1 MSEKGFNIFDDMD
14 DIIVNENDN
23 EVVETKEEP
32 IDLLADDT
40 VTEAK
45 EETGIPDLLSE
56 DLVEAKEESVP
67 DILAEEEAEVKK
79 EEEVALA
86 TDETV
91 ADAKEELVVD
101 EVEKETVSC
110 EKTDKARTKGDSF
123 NNVIDFFSNPIADP
137 DWEALKNEILTRID
151 GIKIKSNI
159 PPNVVLLVSSE
170 LDSLHSYIHDK
181 FMETKT
187 ALDNLTNKE
196 DGVLTVVKAT
206 NAKGSNETERKA
218 SGVTAAQKY
227 KIGKNTVDLFQ
238 LIAETRG
245 RYNFLDGILKQIQF
259 KKELLITVSSALKV
273 LNK

>member
-1 MSEKGFNIFDDMD
+1 MSEKGFNIFDDME
-14 DIIVNENDN
+14 DIVVNENDDQIL
-23 EVVETKEEP
+23 EPKEEP
-32 IDLLADDT
+32 IDLFADDAADT
-40 VTEAK
+40 K
-45 EETGIPDLLSE
+45 EDSLDL
-56 DLVEAKEESVP
+56 
-67 DILAEEEAEVKK
+67 LAEETPEDEVTPAAEEKV
-79 EEEVALA
+79 EEKVAPA
-86 TDETV
+86 TDETIS
-91 ADAKEELVVD
+91 DAKEELVVD

-110 EKTDKARTKGDSF
+110 EKTDKSKSKGDSF
-123 NNVIDFFSNPIADP
+123 NNVIDFFANPIVDP
-137 DWEALKNEILTRID
+137 DWEDLKTEILTRID

-196 DGVLTVVKAT
+196 DGVLTVIKAT

>member
-1 MSEKGFNIFDDMD
+1 MSEKGFNIFDDME
-14 DIIVNENDN
+14 DIVVNESDDQVL
-23 EVVETKEEP
+23 ESKEEP
-32 IDLLADDT
+32 IDLLADD
-40 VTEAK
+40 VTETK
-45 EETGIPDLLSE
+45 EDSLDL
-56 DLVEAKEESVP
+56 
-67 DILAEEEAEVKK
+67 LAEETPK
-79 EEEVALA
+79 EEATSEEEKVAPA
-86 TDETV
+86 TDETIS
-91 ADAKEELVVD
+91 DAKEELVVD

-110 EKTDKARTKGDSF
+110 EKTDKSKSKGDSF
-123 NNVIDFFSNPIADP
+123 NNVIDFFANPIADP
-137 DWEALKNEILTRID
+137 DWEDLKTEILTRID

-196 DGVLTVVKAT
+196 DGVLTVIKAT

>member
-1 MSEKGFNIFDDMD
+1 MSEKGFNIFDDME
-14 DIIVNENDN
+14 DIVVNENDDQVLAS
-23 EVVETKEEP
+23 EEEP

-40 VTEAK
+40 ADTK
-45 EETGIPDLLSE
+45 EDSLDL
-56 DLVEAKEESVP
+56 
-67 DILAEEEAEVKK
+67 LAEETTEKETTS
-79 EEEVALA
+79 EEEKVAPA
-86 TDETV
+86 TDETIS
-91 ADAKEELVVD
+91 DAKEELVVD

-110 EKTDKARTKGDSF
+110 EKTDKSKSKGDSF
-123 NNVIDFFSNPIADP
+123 NNVIDFFANPIADP
-137 DWEALKNEILTRID
+137 DWENLKNEILIRID

-196 DGVLTVVKAT
+196 DGVLTVIKAT

>member
-1 MSEKGFNIFDDMD
+1 MSEKGFNIFDDME
-14 DIIVNENDN
+14 DIVVNENDDL
-23 EVVETKEEP
+23 ETKEEP
-32 IDLLADDT
+32 IDLLADDDALADT
-40 VTEAK
+40 K
-45 EETGIPDLLSE
+45 EDSL
-56 DLVEAKEESVP
+56 DF
-67 DILAEEEAEVKK
+67 LAEETP
-79 EEEVALA
+79 EEVAPVTEEKVAPA
-86 TDETV
+86 TDETIS
-91 ADAKEELVVD
+91 DAKEELVVD

-110 EKTDKARTKGDSF
+110 EKTDKSKSKGDSF
-123 NNVIDFFSNPIADP
+123 NNVIDFFANPIADP
-137 DWEALKNEILTRID
+137 DWEDLKTEILTRID

-196 DGVLTVVKAT
+196 DGVLTVIKAT

>member
-1 MSEKGFNIFDDMD
+1 MSEKGFNIFDDME
-14 DIIVNENDN
+14 DIVVNENDDQVL
-23 EVVETKEEP
+23 ESKEEL
-32 IDLLADDT
+32 IDLLADDDALADT
-40 VTEAK
+40 K
-45 EETGIPDLLSE
+45 EDSLDL
-56 DLVEAKEESVP
+56 
-67 DILAEEEAEVKK
+67 LAEETP
-79 EEEVALA
+79 EEEVTPVIEEKIEENVAPA
-86 TDETV
+86 TDETIS
-91 ADAKEELVVD
+91 DAKEELVID

-110 EKTDKARTKGDSF
+110 EKTDKSKSKGDSF
-123 NNVIDFFSNPIADP
+123 NNVIDFFANPIADP
-137 DWEALKNEILTRID
+137 DWEDLKTEILTRID

-196 DGVLTVVKAT
+196 DGVLTVIKAT

>member
-1 MSEKGFNIFDDMD
+1 MSEKGFDIFADME

-23 EVVETKEEP
+23 EVLETKEEP

-40 VTEAK
+40 V
-45 EETGIPDLLSE
+45 EETKEDSLDL
-56 DLVEAKEESVP
+56 
-67 DILAEEEAEVKK
+67 LAEETTEEEAASEK
-79 EEEVALA
+79 EEEVAPA

-110 EKTDKARTKGDSF
+110 EQTDKQKTKGDSF

>member
-40 VTEAK
+40 VVDVK
-45 EETGIPDLLSE
+45 EEIGLPDLLSE
-56 DLVEAKEESVP
+56 DPVKVEEESVP
-67 DILAEEEAEVKK
+67 DILTED
-79 EEEVALA
+79 EVAPA
-86 TDETV
+86 TEKTV
-91 ADAKEELVVD
+91 ADVKEELVVD

-110 EKTDKARTKGDSF
+110 EKTDKSKSKGDSF
-123 NNVIDFFSNPIADP
+123 NNVIDFFANPIADP

>member
-1 MSEKGFNIFDDMD
+1 MSEKGFNIFDDME
-14 DIIVNENDN
+14 DIVVNESDDQVL
-23 EVVETKEEP
+23 ESKEEP

-40 VTEAK
+40 MEEIK
-45 EETGIPDLLSE
+45 EDSLDL
-56 DLVEAKEESVP
+56 
-67 DILAEEEAEVKK
+67 LAEETP
-79 EEEVALA
+79 EEEVTPTAEEKVEEKVAPA
-86 TDETV
+86 TDETISDV
-91 ADAKEELVVD
+91 KEELVVD

-110 EKTDKARTKGDSF
+110 EKTDKSKSKGDSF
-123 NNVIDFFSNPIADP
+123 NNVIDFFANPIADP
-137 DWEALKNEILTRID
+137 DWEDLKTEILTRID

-196 DGVLTVVKAT
+196 DGVLTVIKAT

>member
-1 MSEKGFNIFDDMD
+1 MSEKGFNIFDDME
-14 DIIVNENDN
+14 DIVVNENDDL
-23 EVVETKEEP
+23 ETKEEP
-32 IDLLADDT
+32 IDLLADDAADT
-40 VTEAK
+40 K
-45 EETGIPDLLSE
+45 EDSIDL
-56 DLVEAKEESVP
+56 
-67 DILAEEEAEVKK
+67 LAEETP
-79 EEEVALA
+79 EEEVAHVVE
-86 TDETV
+86 ETSAPIV
-91 ADAKEELVVD
+91 EETISDAKEELVVD

-110 EKTDKARTKGDSF
+110 EKTDKSKSKGDSF
-123 NNVIDFFSNPIADP
+123 NNVIDFFANPIADP
-137 DWEALKNEILTRID
+137 DWEDLKTEILTRID

-196 DGVLTVVKAT
+196 DGVLTVIKAT

>member
-1 MSEKGFNIFDDMD
+1 MSEKGFNIFDDME
-14 DIIVNENDN
+14 DIVVNENDDQVLVS
-23 EVVETKEEP
+23 EEEP

-40 VTEAK
+40 ADMK
-45 EETGIPDLLSE
+45 EDSLDL
-56 DLVEAKEESVP
+56 
-67 DILAEEEAEVKK
+67 LAEETT
-79 EEEVALA
+79 EEVASVVE
-86 TDETV
+86 ETSAPV
-91 ADAKEELVVD
+91 VEETISDAKEELIVD

-110 EKTDKARTKGDSF
+110 EKTDKSKSKGDSF
-123 NNVIDFFSNPIADP
+123 NNVIDFFANPIADP
-137 DWEALKNEILTRID
+137 DWEDLKTEILTRID

-196 DGVLTVVKAT
+196 DGVLTVIKAT

>member
-1 MSEKGFNIFDDMD
+1 MSEKGFDIFADME

-23 EVVETKEEP
+23 EVLETKEEP

-40 VTEAK
+40 V
-45 EETGIPDLLSE
+45 EETKEDSIDL
-56 DLVEAKEESVP
+56 
-67 DILAEEEAEVKK
+67 LAEETTEKEAASEK
-79 EEEVALA
+79 EEEVAPA
-86 TDETV
+86 TDETI

-110 EKTDKARTKGDSF
+110 EKTDKQKTKGDSF

>member
-1 MSEKGFNIFDDMD
+1 MSEKGFNIFDDME
-14 DIIVNENDN
+14 DIVVNESDDL
-23 EVVETKEEP
+23 ETKEEP
-32 IDLLADDT
+32 IDLLADDDALADT
-40 VTEAK
+40 K
-45 EETGIPDLLSE
+45 EDSLDL
-56 DLVEAKEESVP
+56 
-67 DILAEEEAEVKK
+67 LAEETPK
-79 EEEVALA
+79 EEATPAAEEKVEEKVAPA
-86 TDETV
+86 TDETIS
-91 ADAKEELVVD
+91 DAKEELVVD

-110 EKTDKARTKGDSF
+110 EKTDKSKSKGDSF
-123 NNVIDFFSNPIADP
+123 NNVIDFFANPIADP
-137 DWEALKNEILTRID
+137 DWEDLKNEILTRID

-196 DGVLTVVKAT
+196 DGVLTVIKAT

>member
-1 MSEKGFNIFDDMD
+1 MSEKGFNIFDDME
-14 DIIVNENDN
+14 DIVVNENDDQVL
-23 EVVETKEEP
+23 ESKEEP

-40 VTEAK
+40 MEEIK
-45 EETGIPDLLSE
+45 EDSLDL
-56 DLVEAKEESVP
+56 
-67 DILAEEEAEVKK
+67 LAEETT
-79 EEEVALA
+79 EEVAPVVE
-86 TDETV
+86 ETSV
-91 ADAKEELVVD
+91 PVVEETISDAKEELVVD

-110 EKTDKARTKGDSF
+110 EKTDKSKSKGDSF
-123 NNVIDFFSNPIADP
+123 NNVIDFFANPIADP
-137 DWEALKNEILTRID
+137 DWEDLKTEILTRID

-196 DGVLTVVKAT
+196 DGVLTVIKAT

>member
-1 MSEKGFNIFDDMD
+1 MSEKGFNIFDDME
-14 DIIVNENDN
+14 DIVVNENDDQVL
-23 EVVETKEEP
+23 ESKEEL
-32 IDLLADDT
+32 IDLLADDNALAET
-40 VTEAK
+40 K
-45 EETGIPDLLSE
+45 EDSLDL
-56 DLVEAKEESVP
+56 
-67 DILAEEEAEVKK
+67 LAEETP
-79 EEEVALA
+79 EEEVTPAAEEKVEEKVAPA
-86 TDETV
+86 TDKTIS
-91 ADAKEELVVD
+91 DAKEELVVD

-110 EKTDKARTKGDSF
+110 EKTDKSKSKGDSF
-123 NNVIDFFSNPIADP
+123 NNVIDFFANPIADP
-137 DWEALKNEILTRID
+137 DWEDLKTEILTRID

-170 LDSLHSYIHDK
+170 LDSLYSYIYDK

-196 DGVLTVVKAT
+196 DGVLTVIKAT

>member
-1 MSEKGFNIFDDMD
+1 MSEKGFNIFDDME
-14 DIIVNENDN
+14 DIVVNENDDQVL
-23 EVVETKEEP
+23 ESKEEP
-32 IDLLADDT
+32 IDLLADDAADT
-40 VTEAK
+40 K
-45 EETGIPDLLSE
+45 EDSLDL
-56 DLVEAKEESVP
+56 
-67 DILAEEEAEVKK
+67 LAEETP
-79 EEEVALA
+79 EEEVTPAAEEKVEEKVAPA
-86 TDETV
+86 TDETIF
-91 ADAKEELVVD
+91 DAKEELVVD
-101 EVEKETVSC
+101 EVEKKTVSC
-110 EKTDKARTKGDSF
+110 EKTDKSKFKGDSF
-123 NNVIDFFSNPIADP
+123 NNVIDFFANPIADP
-137 DWEALKNEILTRID
+137 DWEDLKTEILTRID

-196 DGVLTVVKAT
+196 DGVLTVIKAT

>member
-1 MSEKGFNIFDDMD
+1 MSEKGFNIFDDME
-14 DIIVNENDN
+14 DIVVNENDDQVLAS
-23 EVVETKEEP
+23 EEEP

-40 VTEAK
+40 ADMK
-45 EETGIPDLLSE
+45 EDSLDL
-56 DLVEAKEESVP
+56 
-67 DILAEEEAEVKK
+67 LAEEIPEEETTSK
-79 EEEVALA
+79 EEKVAPA
-86 TDETV
+86 TDETIS
-91 ADAKEELVVD
+91 DAKEELVVD

-110 EKTDKARTKGDSF
+110 EKTEKSKSKGDSF
-123 NNVIDFFSNPIADP
+123 NNVIDFFANPIADP
-137 DWEALKNEILTRID
+137 DWEDLKTEILTRID

-196 DGVLTVVKAT
+196 DGVLTVIKAT

>member
-1 MSEKGFNIFDDMD
+1 MSEKGFNIFDDME
-14 DIIVNENDN
+14 DIVVNENDDQVL
-23 EVVETKEEP
+23 ESKEEP
-32 IDLLADDT
+32 IDLLADD
-40 VTEAK
+40 VTDTK
-45 EETGIPDLLSE
+45 EDSLDL
-56 DLVEAKEESVP
+56 
-67 DILAEEEAEVKK
+67 LAEETP
-79 EEEVALA
+79 EEEVAPVAEEKVKEKVAPA
-86 TDETV
+86 TDKTIS
-91 ADAKEELVVD
+91 DAKEELVVD
-101 EVEKETVSC
+101 EVKKETVSC
-110 EKTDKARTKGDSF
+110 EKTDKSKSKGDSF
-123 NNVIDFFSNPIADP
+123 NNVIDFFANPIADP
-137 DWEALKNEILTRID
+137 DWEDLKTEILTRID

-196 DGVLTVVKAT
+196 DGVLTVIKAT

>member
-1 MSEKGFNIFDDMD
+1 MSEKGFNIFDDME
-14 DIIVNENDN
+14 DIVVNENDDQVL
-23 EVVETKEEP
+23 ESKEEP
-32 IDLLADDT
+32 IDLLADD
-40 VTEAK
+40 AADIK
-45 EETGIPDLLSE
+45 EDSIDL
-56 DLVEAKEESVP
+56 
-67 DILAEEEAEVKK
+67 LAEETP
-79 EEEVALA
+79 EEEVAPATEEKVEEKVVPA
-86 TDETV
+86 TDETIS
-91 ADAKEELVVD
+91 DAKEELVVD

-110 EKTDKARTKGDSF
+110 EKTDKSKSKGDSF
-123 NNVIDFFSNPIADP
+123 NNVIDFFANPIADP
-137 DWEALKNEILTRID
+137 DWEDLKTEILTRID

-196 DGVLTVVKAT
+196 DGVLTVIKAT

>member
-1 MSEKGFNIFDDMD
+1 MSEKGFNIFDDME
-14 DIIVNENDN
+14 DIVVNESDN
-23 EVVETKEEP
+23 QVLESKEEP
-32 IDLLADDT
+32 IDLLADDAST
-40 VTEAK
+40 DAKEDSLDLLAEETPK
-45 EETGIPDLLSE
+45 EETTS
-56 DLVEAKEESVP
+56 
-67 DILAEEEAEVKK
+67 EEEK
-79 EEEVALA
+79 VAPA
-86 TDETV
+86 TDETIS
-91 ADAKEELVVD
+91 DAKEELVVN

-110 EKTDKARTKGDSF
+110 EKTDKSKSKGDSF
-123 NNVIDFFSNPIADP
+123 NNVIDFFANPIADP
-137 DWEALKNEILTRID
+137 DWEDLKTEILTRID

-196 DGVLTVVKAT
+196 DGVLTVIKAT

>member
-1 MSEKGFNIFDDMD
+1 MSEKGFNIFDDME
-14 DIIVNENDN
+14 DIVVNENDDQ
-23 EVVETKEEP
+23 VLETKEEP
-32 IDLLADDT
+32 VDLLADDT
-40 VTEAK
+40 ADMK
-45 EETGIPDLLSE
+45 EDSLDL
-56 DLVEAKEESVP
+56 
-67 DILAEEEAEVKK
+67 LAEETT
-79 EEEVALA
+79 EEVAPVVE
-86 TDETV
+86 ETSAPV
-91 ADAKEELVVD
+91 VEETISDAKEELVVD

-110 EKTDKARTKGDSF
+110 EKTDKSKSKGDSF
-123 NNVIDFFSNPIADP
+123 NNVIDFFANPIADP
-137 DWEALKNEILTRID
+137 DWEDLKTEILTRID

-196 DGVLTVVKAT
+196 DGVLTVIKAT

>member
-1 MSEKGFNIFDDMD
+1 MSEKGFNIFDDME
-14 DIIVNENDN
+14 DIVVNESDDQVL
-23 EVVETKEEP
+23 ESKEEL

-40 VTEAK
+40 VAEVK

-56 DLVEAKEESVP
+56 DTVKVEEEFVP
-67 DILAEEEAEVKK
+67 DILTEEEQAPAE
-79 EEEVALA
+79 
-86 TDETV
+86 ETV

-110 EKTDKARTKGDSF
+110 EKTDKSKSKGDSF
-123 NNVIDFFSNPIADP
+123 NNVIDFFANPIADP

-196 DGVLTVVKAT
+196 DGVLTVIKAT

>member
-1 MSEKGFNIFDDMD
+1 MSEKGFNIFDDME
-14 DIIVNENDN
+14 DIVVNESDDQVL
-23 EVVETKEEP
+23 ESKEEP

-40 VTEAK
+40 M
-45 EETGIPDLLSE
+45 EETKEDSLDL
-56 DLVEAKEESVP
+56 
-67 DILAEEEAEVKK
+67 LAEETP
-79 EEEVALA
+79 EEEVTPAAEEKVEENIAPA
-86 TDETV
+86 TDETIS
-91 ADAKEELVVD
+91 DAKEELVVD

-110 EKTDKARTKGDSF
+110 EKTDKSKSKGDSF
-123 NNVIDFFSNPIADP
+123 NNVIDFFANPIADP
-137 DWEALKNEILTRID
+137 DWEDLKTEILTRID

-196 DGVLTVVKAT
+196 DGVLTVIKAT

>member
-1 MSEKGFNIFDDMD
+1 MSEKGFNIFDDME
-14 DIIVNENDN
+14 DIVVNESDDQVL
-23 EVVETKEEP
+23 ESKEEP

-40 VTEAK
+40 M
-45 EETGIPDLLSE
+45 EETKEDSLDL
-56 DLVEAKEESVP
+56 
-67 DILAEEEAEVKK
+67 LAEETP
-79 EEEVALA
+79 EEEVTPVIEEKIEEKVAPA
-86 TDETV
+86 TDETIS
-91 ADAKEELVVD
+91 DAKEELVVD

-110 EKTDKARTKGDSF
+110 EKTDKSKSKGDSF
-123 NNVIDFFSNPIADP
+123 NNVIDFFANPIADP
-137 DWEALKNEILTRID
+137 DWEDLKTEILTRID

-196 DGVLTVVKAT
+196 DGVLTVIKAT

>member
-1 MSEKGFNIFDDMD
+1 MSEKGFNIFDDME
-14 DIIVNENDN
+14 DIVVNENDDQVL
-23 EVVETKEEP
+23 ESKEEP

-40 VTEAK
+40 ADVK
-45 EETGIPDLLSE
+45 EDSLDL
-56 DLVEAKEESVP
+56 
-67 DILAEEEAEVKK
+67 LAEETP
-79 EEEVALA
+79 EEVAPVTEEKVAPA
-86 TDETV
+86 TDKIIS
-91 ADAKEELVVD
+91 DAKEELVVD

-110 EKTDKARTKGDSF
+110 EKTDKSKSKGDSF
-123 NNVIDFFSNPIADP
+123 NNVIDFFANPIADP
-137 DWEALKNEILTRID
+137 DWEDLKTEILTRID

-196 DGVLTVVKAT
+196 DGVLTVIKAT

>member
-1 MSEKGFNIFDDMD
+1 MSEKGFNIFDDME
-14 DIIVNENDN
+14 DIVVNESDDQVL
-23 EVVETKEEP
+23 ESKEEP

-40 VTEAK
+40 M
-45 EETGIPDLLSE
+45 EETKEDSLDL
-56 DLVEAKEESVP
+56 
-67 DILAEEEAEVKK
+67 LAEETPK
-79 EEEVALA
+79 EEATPAIEEKVEEKVAPA
-86 TDETV
+86 TDETIS
-91 ADAKEELVVD
+91 DAKEELIVG

-110 EKTDKARTKGDSF
+110 EKTDKSKAKGDSF

>member
-1 MSEKGFNIFDDMD
+1 MSEKGFNIFDDME
-14 DIIVNENDN
+14 DIVVNENDDQVLAS
-23 EVVETKEEP
+23 EEEP

-40 VTEAK
+40 ADMK
-45 EETGIPDLLSE
+45 EDSLDL
-56 DLVEAKEESVP
+56 
-67 DILAEEEAEVKK
+67 LAEETT
-79 EEEVALA
+79 EEVAPVVEEKVEEKVVSA
-86 TDETV
+86 TDETIS
-91 ADAKEELVVD
+91 DAKEELVVD

-110 EKTDKARTKGDSF
+110 EKTDKSKSKGDSF
-123 NNVIDFFSNPIADP
+123 NNVIDFFANPIADP
-137 DWEALKNEILTRID
+137 DWEDLKTEILTRID

-196 DGVLTVVKAT
+196 DGVLTVIKAT

>member
-1 MSEKGFNIFDDMD
+1 MSEKGFNIFDDME
-14 DIIVNENDN
+14 DIVVNENDDQIL
-23 EVVETKEEP
+23 VSKEEP
-32 IDLLADDT
+32 IDLLADDAANT
-40 VTEAK
+40 K
-45 EETGIPDLLSE
+45 EDSLDL
-56 DLVEAKEESVP
+56 
-67 DILAEEEAEVKK
+67 LAEENP
-79 EEEVALA
+79 EEVAPVTEEKVAPA
-86 TDETV
+86 TDETIS
-91 ADAKEELVVD
+91 DAKEELVVD

-110 EKTDKARTKGDSF
+110 EKTDKSKSKGDSF
-123 NNVIDFFSNPIADP
+123 NNVIDFFANPIADP
-137 DWEALKNEILTRID
+137 DWEDLKTEILTRID

-196 DGVLTVVKAT
+196 DGVLTVIKAT

>member
-1 MSEKGFNIFDDMD
+1 MSEKGFNIFDDME
-14 DIIVNENDN
+14 DIVVNENDDL
-23 EVVETKEEP
+23 ETKEEP

-40 VTEAK
+40 M
-45 EETGIPDLLSE
+45 EETKEDSLDL
-56 DLVEAKEESVP
+56 
-67 DILAEEEAEVKK
+67 LAEETT
-79 EEEVALA
+79 EEETTSEEEKVAPA
-86 TDETV
+86 TDETIS
-91 ADAKEELVVD
+91 DAKEELVVD

-110 EKTDKARTKGDSF
+110 EKTDKSKSKGDSF
-123 NNVIDFFSNPIADP
+123 NNVIDFFANPIADP
-137 DWEALKNEILTRID
+137 DWEDLKTEILTRID

-196 DGVLTVVKAT
+196 DGVLTVIKAT

>member
-1 MSEKGFNIFDDMD
+1 MSEKGFNIFDDME
-14 DIIVNENDN
+14 DIVVNENDDL
-23 EVVETKEEP
+23 ESKEEP

-40 VTEAK
+40 ADAK
-45 EETGIPDLLSE
+45 EDSLDL
-56 DLVEAKEESVP
+56 
-67 DILAEEEAEVKK
+67 LAEEIP
-79 EEEVALA
+79 EEETTSEEEKVAPA
-86 TDETV
+86 TDETIS
-91 ADAKEELVVD
+91 DAKEELVVD

-110 EKTDKARTKGDSF
+110 EKTDKSKSKGDSF
-123 NNVIDFFSNPIADP
+123 NNVIDFFANPIADP
-137 DWEALKNEILTRID
+137 DWEDLKTEILTRID

-196 DGVLTVVKAT
+196 DGVLTVIKAT

>member
-1 MSEKGFNIFDDMD
+1 MSEKGFNIFDDME
-14 DIIVNENDN
+14 DIVVNENDDQVL
-23 EVVETKEEP
+23 EPKEEP

-40 VTEAK
+40 ADTK
-45 EETGIPDLLSE
+45 EDSFDL
-56 DLVEAKEESVP
+56 
-67 DILAEEEAEVKK
+67 LAEETT
-79 EEEVALA
+79 EEVAPVVE
-86 TDETV
+86 ETSV
-91 ADAKEELVVD
+91 PVLEETISDAKEELVVD

-110 EKTDKARTKGDSF
+110 EKTDKSKSKGDSF
-123 NNVIDFFSNPIADP
+123 NNVIDFFANPIADP
-137 DWEALKNEILTRID
+137 DWEDLKTEILTRID

-196 DGVLTVVKAT
+196 DGVLTVIKAT

>member
-1 MSEKGFNIFDDMD
+1 MSEKGFNIFDDME
-14 DIIVNENDN
+14 DIVVNENDDQVL
-23 EVVETKEEP
+23 EVKEEP
-32 IDLLADDT
+32 IDLLADDAANT
-40 VTEAK
+40 K
-45 EETGIPDLLSE
+45 EDSLDL
-56 DLVEAKEESVP
+56 
-67 DILAEEEAEVKK
+67 LAEENP
-79 EEEVALA
+79 EEETTSEEEKVAPA
-86 TDETV
+86 TDETIS
-91 ADAKEELVVD
+91 DAKEELVVD

-110 EKTDKARTKGDSF
+110 EKTNKSKSKGDSF
-123 NNVIDFFSNPIADP
+123 NNVIDFFANPIADP
-137 DWEALKNEILTRID
+137 DWEDLKNEILTRID

-196 DGVLTVVKAT
+196 DGVLTVIKAT

-245 RYNFLDGILKQIQF
+245 RY
-259 KKELLITVSSALKV
+259 
-273 LNK
+273 

>member
-1 MSEKGFNIFDDMD
+1 MSEKGFNIFDDME
-14 DIIVNENDN
+14 DIVVNENDDQVLAS
-23 EVVETKEEP
+23 EEEP

-40 VTEAK
+40 ADTKEDSLDLLAEEIPK
-45 EETGIPDLLSE
+45 EETTS
-56 DLVEAKEESVP
+56 
-67 DILAEEEAEVKK
+67 EEEKV
-79 EEEVALA
+79 VSA
-86 TDETV
+86 TDETIS
-91 ADAKEELVVD
+91 DAKEELVVD

-110 EKTDKARTKGDSF
+110 EKTDKSKSKGDSF
-123 NNVIDFFSNPIADP
+123 NNVIDFFANPIADP
-137 DWEALKNEILTRID
+137 DWEDLKTEILTRID

-196 DGVLTVVKAT
+196 DGVLTVIKAT

>member
-1 MSEKGFNIFDDMD
+1 MSEKGFNIFDDME
-14 DIIVNENDN
+14 DIVVNENDDQVLAS
-23 EVVETKEEP
+23 EEEP

-40 VTEAK
+40 ANTK
-45 EETGIPDLLSE
+45 EDSLDL
-56 DLVEAKEESVP
+56 
-67 DILAEEEAEVKK
+67 LAEETT
-79 EEEVALA
+79 EEVAPVVE
-86 TDETV
+86 ETSAPV
-91 ADAKEELVVD
+91 THVTISDAKEELIVD

-110 EKTDKARTKGDSF
+110 EKTDKSKSKGDSF
-123 NNVIDFFSNPIADP
+123 NNVIDFFANPIADP
-137 DWEALKNEILTRID
+137 DWEDLKTEILTRID
-151 GIKIKSNI
+151 GIKINSNI

-196 DGVLTVVKAT
+196 DGVLTVIKAT

-273 LNK
+273 LNNCNYNIQ

>member
-1 MSEKGFNIFDDMD
+1 MSEKGFDIFADME

-23 EVVETKEEP
+23 EVVGTKEEP

-40 VTEAK
+40 VEDTK
-45 EETGIPDLLSE
+45 EDSLDL
-56 DLVEAKEESVP
+56 
-67 DILAEEEAEVKK
+67 LAEETPK
-79 EEEVALA
+79 EEIILEEETATEKEEVV
-86 TDETV
+86 DETV
-91 ADAKEELVVD
+91 FDAKEELVVD

-110 EKTDKARTKGDSF
+110 EKTDKSKTKGDSF
-123 NNVIDFFSNPIADP
+123 NNVIDFFANPIADP
-137 DWEALKNEILTRID
+137 DWEDLKNEILTRID

-196 DGVLTVVKAT
+196 DGVLTVIKAT

>member
-1 MSEKGFNIFDDMD
+1 MSEKGFNIFDDME
-14 DIIVNENDN
+14 DIVVNENDDQ
-23 EVVETKEEP
+23 VLASKEEP

-40 VTEAK
+40 ADMK
-45 EETGIPDLLSE
+45 EDSLDL
-56 DLVEAKEESVP
+56 
-67 DILAEEEAEVKK
+67 LAEETP
-79 EEEVALA
+79 EEETTSEEEKVAPA
-86 TDETV
+86 IDETIS
-91 ADAKEELVVD
+91 DAKEELVVD

-110 EKTDKARTKGDSF
+110 EKTDKSKSKGDSF
-123 NNVIDFFSNPIADP
+123 NNVIDFFANPIADP
-137 DWEALKNEILTRID
+137 DWEDLKTEILTRID

-196 DGVLTVVKAT
+196 DGVLTVIKAT

>member
-1 MSEKGFNIFDDMD
+1 MSEKGFNIFDDME
-14 DIIVNENDN
+14 DIVVNENDDQVL
-23 EVVETKEEP
+23 EPKEEP

-40 VTEAK
+40 M
-45 EETGIPDLLSE
+45 EETKEDSLDL
-56 DLVEAKEESVP
+56 
-67 DILAEEEAEVKK
+67 LAEETP
-79 EEEVALA
+79 EEVAPVTEEKVEEA
-86 TDETV
+86 TSVANETIS
-91 ADAKEELVVD
+91 DAKEELIVD

-110 EKTDKARTKGDSF
+110 EKTDKSKSKGDSF
-123 NNVIDFFSNPIADP
+123 NNVIDFFANPIADP
-137 DWEALKNEILTRID
+137 DWEDLKTEILTRID

-196 DGVLTVVKAT
+196 DGVLTVIKAT

>member
-1 MSEKGFNIFDDMD
+1 MSEKGFNIFDDME
-14 DIIVNENDN
+14 DIVVNESDDQVLAS
-23 EVVETKEEP
+23 EEEP

-40 VTEAK
+40 ADTK
-45 EETGIPDLLSE
+45 EDSLDL
-56 DLVEAKEESVP
+56 
-67 DILAEEEAEVKK
+67 LAEETPK
-79 EEEVALA
+79 EEATSEEEKVAPA
-86 TDETV
+86 TNETV
-91 ADAKEELVVD
+91 SDAKEELVVD
-101 EVEKETVSC
+101 EVEKETVFC
-110 EKTDKARTKGDSF
+110 EKTDKSKSKGDSF
-123 NNVIDFFSNPIADP
+123 NNVIDFFANPIADP
-137 DWEALKNEILTRID
+137 DWEDLKTEILTRID

-170 LDSLHSYIHDK
+170 LDSLYSYIHDK

-196 DGVLTVVKAT
+196 DGVLTIIKAT

>member
-1 MSEKGFNIFDDMD
+1 MSEKGFNIFDDME
-14 DIIVNENDN
+14 DIVVNENDDQ
-23 EVVETKEEP
+23 VLASKEEP
-32 IDLLADDT
+32 IDLLADDAANT
-40 VTEAK
+40 K
-45 EETGIPDLLSE
+45 EDSLDL
-56 DLVEAKEESVP
+56 
-67 DILAEEEAEVKK
+67 LAEENP
-79 EEEVALA
+79 EEVAPATEKKVEEKVAPA
-86 TDETV
+86 TDETIS
-91 ADAKEELVVD
+91 DAKEELVVD

-110 EKTDKARTKGDSF
+110 EKTDKSKSKGDSF
-123 NNVIDFFSNPIADP
+123 NNVIDFFANPIADP
-137 DWEALKNEILTRID
+137 DWEDLKTEILTRID

-196 DGVLTVVKAT
+196 DGVLTVIKAT

>member
-1 MSEKGFNIFDDMD
+1 MSEKGFNIFDDME
-14 DIIVNENDN
+14 DIVVNENDDL
-23 EVVETKEEP
+23 ETKEEP
-32 IDLLADDT
+32 IDLLADDAADT
-40 VTEAK
+40 K
-45 EETGIPDLLSE
+45 EDSLDL
-56 DLVEAKEESVP
+56 
-67 DILAEEEAEVKK
+67 LAEETT
-79 EEEVALA
+79 EEVAPVVE
-86 TDETV
+86 ETSV
-91 ADAKEELVVD
+91 PVVEETISDAKEELVVD

-110 EKTDKARTKGDSF
+110 EKTDKSKSKGDSF
-123 NNVIDFFSNPIADP
+123 NNVIDFFANPIADP
-137 DWEALKNEILTRID
+137 DWEDLKTEILTRID

-196 DGVLTVVKAT
+196 DGVLTVIKAT

>member
-1 MSEKGFNIFDDMD
+1 MSEKGFNIFDDME
-14 DIIVNENDN
+14 DIVVNENDDL
-23 EVVETKEEP
+23 ETKEEP

-40 VTEAK
+40 ADMK
-45 EETGIPDLLSE
+45 EDSLDL
-56 DLVEAKEESVP
+56 
-67 DILAEEEAEVKK
+67 LAEETT
-79 EEEVALA
+79 EEVAPATEEKVEEKVAPA
-86 TDETV
+86 TDETIS
-91 ADAKEELVVD
+91 DAKEELVVD

-110 EKTDKARTKGDSF
+110 EKTDKSKSKGDSF
-123 NNVIDFFSNPIADP
+123 NNVIDFFANPIADP
-137 DWEALKNEILTRID
+137 DWEDLKTEILTRID

-170 LDSLHSYIHDK
+170 LDSLHSYIYDK

-196 DGVLTVVKAT
+196 DGVLTVIKAT